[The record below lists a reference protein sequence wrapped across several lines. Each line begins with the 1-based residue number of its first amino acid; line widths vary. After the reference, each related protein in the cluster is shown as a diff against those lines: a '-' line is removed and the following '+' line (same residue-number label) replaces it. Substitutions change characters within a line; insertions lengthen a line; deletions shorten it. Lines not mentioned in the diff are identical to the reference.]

1 MKKAFFKYIVAFVPV
16 IIFLY
21 GCTKTDDPIYED
33 CQLTRTS
40 SAGDTSSMSTRY
52 YYDANGLLTQI
63 IATQYQI
70 DISYSGNK
78 IIKNEVGSL
87 IEYTIGP
94 DSTAISSTSIPSS
107 PSEQIY
113 SRVYTYDANK
123 YLVKWVG
130 YLDGVI
136 WDSASQ
142 VVVNGNV
149 VRNSYREHNRVEDIV
164 NDYSFTADSAKIWT
178 YTKLGG
184 EYGYFYYPWLGRPNV
199 NLMKRQTQ
207 GVWGMVEY
215 QYEFNASGFISKIFE
230 TSLGSVPPYTITL
243 NVEHDCK

>member
-1 MKKAFFKYIVAFVPV
+1 MKSVLAFSAVFLTTIVF
-16 IIFLY
+16 IY
-21 GCTKTDDPIYED
+21 SCTKTNEPIYED

-40 SAGDTSSMSTRY
+40 STSDTSILSTSY
-52 YYDANGLLTQI
+52 YYDAQGMLIQI
-63 IATQYQI
+63 KSTQYQI

-78 IIKNEVGSL
+78 VIKTEGGAQ

-94 DSTAISSTSIPSS
+94 DTTAISSTSIPST
-107 PSEQIY
+107 PGEQIY
-113 SRVYTYDANK
+113 SMVYTYDANK
-123 YLVKWVG
+123 YLVKSVG

-136 WDSASQ
+136 WDSVSQ

-149 VRNSYREHNRVEDIV
+149 IRTSWHQHNGVDIA
-164 NDYSFTADSAKIWT
+164 NDYTFYTDSAKIWT

-199 NLMKRQTQ
+199 NLMKKQSQ
-207 GVWGMVEY
+207 GIYGMLEY

-230 TSLGSVPPYTITL
+230 TVPGNVPPYTVTF
-243 NVEHDCK
+243 NVEHNCK

>member
-1 MKKAFFKYIVAFVPV
+1 MNKAISKLVVTCVTA

-21 GCTKTDDPIYED
+21 SCTKTDEPIYED
-33 CQLTRTS
+33 CQLTRTVT
-40 SAGDTSSMSTRY
+40 AGDTSNFSTRY

-63 IATQYQI
+63 MATNYQI
-70 DISYSGNK
+70 DISYNGNK
-78 IIKNEVGSL
+78 VIKTEGGFQH
-87 IEYTIGP
+87 EYTIGS
-94 DSTAISSTSIPSS
+94 DTTAISSTSIPST
-107 PSEQIY
+107 PGEQIY

-123 YLVKWVG
+123 YLIKWVG

-149 VRNSYREHNRVEDIV
+149 VRNSYREHGRVEDIV
-164 NDYSFTADSAKIWT
+164 NDYSFTTDSAKIWT

-184 EYGYFYYPWLGRPNV
+184 EYGYFYYPWLGHPNV
-199 NLMKRQTQ
+199 NLMKKQTQ
-207 GVWGMVEY
+207 GIWGMVEY
-215 QYEFNASGFISKIFE
+215 QYEFNASGFISKIFQ
-230 TSLGSVPPYTITL
+230 TDLGNVPPSTFTL

>member
-52 YYDANGLLTQI
+52 YYDANGLLTRI

-164 NDYSFTADSAKIWT
+164 NDYSFTVDSAKIWT
-178 YTKLGG
+178 YTL
-184 EYGYFYYPWLGRPNV
+184 
-199 NLMKRQTQ
+199 
-207 GVWGMVEY
+207 
-215 QYEFNASGFISKIFE
+215 
-230 TSLGSVPPYTITL
+230 SLI
-243 NVEHDCK
+243 HI